1 MPALK
6 EKYSLADANTVN
18 KMEYFAEAFRLN
30 HEDPEGLKATAP
42 IIYDYVNQ
50 IIARIKKT
58 FFVFFITYFF
68 LHIISVH

>member
-42 IIYDYVNQ
+42 IIYDYINQ
-50 IIARIKKT
+50 IIARI
-58 FFVFFITYFF
+58 
-68 LHIISVH
+68 